1 MQALT
6 PTRSPDDEAALRRA
20 LKRERRAWHLS
31 AFAEFAQLRRFSG
44 WFTDPHPV
52 TARDGEHC
60 IAAACA
66 RARWTRSRVVA
77 LWAARELETLA
88 AHVTEDPALPPP
100 GSCWVDEDG
109 DVGCRW
115 PQPDN
120 RGRDSSYIH
129 RPAWPASSHYLPD
142 RVRVIVQGLTA
153 EQCAWIGG
161 AYWNSNSLQRAE
173 YLRDGGSVDAY
184 DYTLEL
190 DSEEP

>member
-6 PTRSPDDEAALRRA
+6 PTRSPDDEAALRRV

-52 TARDGEHC
+52 AVGDGEHC
-60 IAAACA
+60 ITAACA

-77 LWAARELETLA
+77 LWAARELETLVVR
-88 AHVTEDPALPPP
+88 VTKDPALPPP

-115 PQPDN
+115 PEPDDN
-120 RGRDSSYIH
+120 GRDSSYVD
-129 RPAWPASSHYLPD
+129 RPIWTMSATRLPD
-142 RVRVIVQGLTA
+142 RVHVIVRDLST
-153 EQCAWIGG
+153 EQCTWIGRG
-161 AYWNSNSLQRAE
+161 YLNVESRRRAE
-173 YLRDGGSVDAY
+173 HLRDGESIDTYPRGQS
-184 DYTLEL
+184 
-190 DSEEP
+190 